1 MKAPKPFAGSRRTG
15 FVRLCAIAFA
25 QAGIAAAT
33 AFLVRRVFDE
43 VATGAENWDPAK
55 IGTLI
60 SLATIALVLAWL
72 RRCERIEA
80 EALGQSYTHAVRL
93 TLYDQLG
100 SLTPRDLQS
109 RSRGGHLL
117 RFIGDLTALRQWV
130 SLGLARLIVASIT
143 AIAALTAVALIN
155 ATLAATIAGVLAI
168 GGGASL
174 ALGKTLHTAVRETRR
189 RRARLAG
196 DISERIA
203 LMPVVQMFS
212 QVHRERGRIRR
223 RSGDLRDAMIVRAR
237 VIGTLRGLSE
247 ATTGVSVAA
256 ILAAGAYEVA
266 QARASLGAIVAAM
279 SVLGMLTPA
288 LKDLSRVYEY
298 WHAYKVAMDR
308 IRVFLDTRPSV
319 KIRSSAPA
327 LPDGPGEIAFDNIV
341 FGDVLDGVSATARS
355 GSVVAIVGPN
365 GAGKS
370 TLLSLVVRLVEPAS
384 GEVLIDG
391 NDICQY
397 SAASI
402 RAAVGV
408 VSPDLPLMRG
418 TIGRNIRY
426 RSPKASSEEVR
437 RVRALCGID
446 EILEGI
452 PGGMEARV
460 VEGGLNLS
468 PGQRQ
473 RIALARALLG
483 TPSILLLDEVDANMD
498 PESAALINRILQSYQ
513 GTILFVSHRAEQ
525 IAQADA
531 IWHIE
536 GGAVIEEGPPA
547 DLLHRDGPTRRLLRR
562 PLALVA

>member
-1 MKAPKPFAGSRRTG
+1 MKAPKPFTGPRRAG
-15 FVRLCAIAFA
+15 FIRLCWIAFA

-33 AFLVRRVFDE
+33 AFIVQRVFDE
-43 VATGAENWDPAK
+43 VVTGTTGWDPVK
-55 IGTLI
+55 IGSLITL
-60 SLATIALVLAWL
+60 AVIALVLAWL

-80 EALGQSYTHAVRL
+80 EALGQSYTHAVRM
-93 TLYDQLG
+93 TLYDRLG

-130 SLGLARLIVASIT
+130 SLGLARLTVASIT
-143 AIAALTAVALIN
+143 AIAALTTMTFIN
-155 ATLAATIAGVLAI
+155 ATLGATIAGVLVI

-203 LMPVVQMFS
+203 MMPVVQMFS
-212 QVHRERGRIRR
+212 QVNRERGRIGR
-223 RSGDLRDAMIVRAR
+223 RSEDLRDAMIVRAR

-247 ATTGVSVAA
+247 ATAGVSLAA

-266 QARASLGAIVAAM
+266 QGRASLGAIVAAM

-298 WHAYKVAMDR
+298 WHAYRVAMDR
-308 IRVFLDTRPSV
+308 IRVFLGTQPSV
-319 KIRSSAPA
+319 KFQPSAPS
-327 LPDGPGEIAFDNIV
+327 LPDGPGEIAFKNIV
-341 FGDVLDGVSATARS
+341 FGDVLDGINATARP

-365 GAGKS
+365 GTGKS
-370 TLLSLVVRLVEPAS
+370 TLLSLVVRLVEAAS

-391 NDICQY
+391 NDISQY

-402 RAAVGV
+402 RAAIGV

-426 RSPKASSEEVR
+426 RSPKASDEDVR
-437 RVRALCGID
+437 RVRTLCGID
-446 EILEGI
+446 EILQAI

-460 VEGGLNLS
+460 AEAGLNLS

-483 TPSILLLDEVDANMD
+483 APNILLLDEVDANMD
-498 PESAALINRILQSYQ
+498 PESAALIDRILKTYK

-525 IAQADA
+525 IAQANV
-531 IWHIE
+531 IWHVE
-536 GGAVIEEGPPA
+536 GGAIIEEGPPTE
-547 DLLHRDGPTRRLLRR
+547 LLHRDGPTRRLLRR
-562 PLALVA
+562 PLTLVA